1 MSPSGGKVDMQ
12 IAKILKKLFGGIPKV
27 QKKKEVIMIISYP
40 LEQ

>member
-27 QKKKEVIMIISYP
+27 QKNER
-40 LEQ
+40 